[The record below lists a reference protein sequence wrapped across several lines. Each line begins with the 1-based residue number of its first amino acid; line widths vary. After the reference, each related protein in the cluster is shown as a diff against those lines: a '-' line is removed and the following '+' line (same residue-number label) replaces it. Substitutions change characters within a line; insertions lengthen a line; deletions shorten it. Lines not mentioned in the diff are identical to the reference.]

1 MLNEREIESCYLGQF
16 IPVHYHHNMLMD
28 QNRMHSFKSA
38 IYHAVKPGMKVLE
51 LGGGT
56 GVLSFF
62 AAQMAAKVY
71 CVEFNPD
78 MVQEARRF
86 LAMNENGD
94 KVEVVHADAFE
105 YLPPEPVDV
114 VICEMIHVGM
124 LREKQVEVIES
135 FKRRYLARFGG
146 PLPLFMPEAVI
157 MAAQP
162 LQQEYDFE
170 GFYAPIVQFQ
180 PTNVIYPGT
189 VELAQPAVY
198 SIIDFSQPVDSAIIW
213 EGQILVEKA
222 GRLNAMRFITKNV
235 LSIIESRGTTID
247 WLNHYMMLPLA
258 QPLDVR
264 PGDVV
269 QVAFAYRAGG
279 SIPSLQ
285 ASIRTA
291 VVGRIDAVEA
301 PADGVAVPA
310 YA

>member
-28 QNRMHSFKSA
+28 HNRMHSFKSA
-38 IYHAVKPGMKVLE
+38 IFHAVKPGAKVLE

-62 AAQMAAKVY
+62 AAQNADKVY

-78 MVQEARRF
+78 MVREARKF
-86 LAMNENGD
+86 LAMNQNGH

-114 VICEMIHVGM
+114 VICEMIHVAM
-124 LREKQVEVIES
+124 LREKQVEMMES

-146 PLPLFMPEAVI
+146 PLPVFLPEAVI

-170 GFYAPIVQFQ
+170 GFHAPIVQFQ

-189 VELAQPAVY
+189 VELAQPGVY
-198 SIIDFSQPVDSAIIW
+198 SIMDFSQPVDMTVAW
-213 EGQILVEKA
+213 EGRFLIEKA
-222 GRLNAMRFITKNV
+222 GRLNALRFITKNV
-235 LSIIESRGTTID
+235 LSIVEEVGATID
-247 WLNHYMMLPLA
+247 WLNPYMMLPLA
-258 QPLDVR
+258 QPMDVQA
-264 PGDVV
+264 GDVV
-269 QVAFAYRAGG
+269 QVSFAYRCGG
-279 SIPSLQ
+279 SLPSLE
-285 ASIRTA
+285 ASIRA
-291 VVGRIDAVEA
+291 EVVARFEEQAALEHAGAAE
-301 PADGVAVPA
+301 

>member
-1 MLNEREIESCYLGQF
+1 MLNEREIESCLGQF
-16 IPVHYHHNMLMD
+16 IPVHYP
-28 QNRMHSFKSA
+28 Q
-38 IYHAVKPGMKVLE
+38 HADGPEPHAQLQVGDLPRRQAGAKVLE

-62 AAQMAAKVY
+62 ARRPADKVY

-78 MVQEARRF
+78 MVREARKF
-86 LAMNENGD
+86 LAMNENGH
-94 KVEVVHADAFE
+94 KVEVIHADAFE
-105 YLPPEPVDV
+105 YLPPEPVDI

-146 PLPLFMPEAVI
+146 PLPVFMPEAVI

-170 GFYAPIVQFQ
+170 GFHAPIVQFQ

-198 SIIDFSQPVDSAIIW
+198 SIMDFSQPVDSLSP
-213 EGQILVEKA
+213 GKA
-222 GRLNAMRFITKNV
+222 VPDRNGGRLNALRFITKNV
-235 LSIIESRGTTID
+235 LSIIEERGTTID

-258 QPLDVR
+258 QPLDVQA
-264 PGDVV
+264 GDVV
-269 QVAFAYRAGG
+269 QVSFAYRCGG
-279 SIPSLQ
+279 SIPSLLCWRWCC
-285 ASIRTA
+285 IRCS
-291 VVGRIDAVEA
+291 G
-301 PADGVAVPA
+301 
-310 YA
+310 

>member
-1 MLNEREIESCYLGQF
+1 MLTERQIESCYLGQF

-38 IYHAVKPGMKVLE
+38 IHYAVRPGAKVLE

-62 AAQMAAKVY
+62 AAQQASKVY

-86 LAMNENGD
+86 LAMNPNGD
-94 KVEVVHADAFE
+94 RVEVIHADAFV

-114 VICEMIHVGM
+114 VICEMIHVAM
-124 LREKQVEVIES
+124 LREKQVDVIEA
-135 FKRRYLARFGG
+135 FKQRYLERFGG
-146 PLPLFMPEAVI
+146 PLPLFMPEAVL

-180 PTNVIYPGT
+180 ETQVVYPGT
-189 VELAQPAVY
+189 IELAQPAVY
-198 SIIDFSQPVDSAIIW
+198 SILDFSQPVDPMIAW
-213 EGQILVEKA
+213 QGQFMVEKA
-222 GRLNAMRFITKNV
+222 GVLNAMRFVTKNV
-235 LSIIESRGTTID
+235 LSIVQEEGSTID
-247 WLNHYMMLPLA
+247 WLNHYMTLPLA
-258 QPLDVR
+258 APVAVQ
-264 PGDVV
+264 PGDVLDV
-269 QVAFAYRAGG
+269 SFHYRAGG

-285 ASIRTA
+285 ASIRA
-291 VVGRIDAVEA
+291 EVVREHVAVEA
-301 PADGVAVPA
+301 GALS

>member
-28 QNRMHSFKSA
+28 DNRMRGFKRA
-38 IYHAVKPGMKVLE
+38 IDYAVFPGAKVLE

-56 GVLSFF
+56 GVLSWF
-62 AAQMAAKVY
+62 AAAKASKVW

-78 MVQEARRF
+78 MVKEARRM
-86 LAMNENGD
+86 LGMNSDGH

-105 YLPPEPVDV
+105 YLPPEPVDI

-135 FKRRYLARFGG
+135 FKRRYLERFGG
-146 PLPLFMPEAVI
+146 TLPVFIPEAII

-162 LQQEYDFE
+162 LQQAYNFE

-180 PTNVIYPGT
+180 ETGVILPGT
-189 VELAQPAVY
+189 FELAQPAVY
-198 SIIDFSQPVDSAIIW
+198 SVLDFTQPNALGIGW
-213 EGQILVEKA
+213 EGKFHIEKR
-222 GRLNAMRFITKNV
+222 GTVNALRFITKNILAV
-235 LSIIESRGTTID
+235 VKEQGGTID
-247 WLNHYMMLPLA
+247 WLNHYMTLPLTESV
-258 QPLDVR
+258 QVEL
-264 PGDVV
+264 GDVLEV
-269 QVAFAYRAGG
+269 SFHYRAGG

-285 ASIRTA
+285 ATMRAA
-291 VVGRIDAVEA
+291 VKYEEA
-301 PADGVAVPA
+301 AREQEYRWPA

>member
-1 MLNEREIESCYLGQF
+1 MLIEREIESCYLGQF

-38 IYHAVKPGMKVLE
+38 IHYAVFPGAKVLE

-62 AAQMAAKVY
+62 AAQQAEKVY

-86 LAMNENGD
+86 LAMNPNGH
-94 KVEVVHADAFE
+94 KVEVVHADAFD

-114 VICEMIHVGM
+114 VICEMIHVAM

-135 FKRRYLARFGG
+135 FKKRYLERFGG
-146 PLPLFMPEAVI
+146 PLPVFLPEAAI

-170 GFYAPIVQFQ
+170 GFYAPIVQFHE
-180 PTNVIYPGT
+180 TNVVYPGT
-189 VELAQPAVY
+189 IELAQPAVY
-198 SIIDFSQPVDSAIIW
+198 SIIDFSQPVDPLFAW
-213 EGQILVEKA
+213 EGCFAIEK
-222 GRLNAMRFITKNV
+222 GGVLNAMRFVTKNV
-235 LSIIESRGTTID
+235 LAIVQAQETTID
-247 WLNHYMMLPLA
+247 WLNHYMTLPLA
-258 QPLDVR
+258 TPVEVAA
-264 PGDVV
+264 GDVL
-269 QVAFAYRAGG
+269 QVSFSYRAGG

-285 ASIRTA
+285 ASIRTGLA
-291 VVGRIDAVEA
+291 NF
-301 PADGVAVPA
+301 PATQADSLSAA
-310 YA
+310 FA

>member
-28 QNRMHSFKSA
+28 QNRMHSFKAA
-38 IYHAVKPGMKVLE
+38 IGHAVKPGMKVLE

-62 AAQMAAKVY
+62 AAQQASKVY

-78 MVQEARRF
+78 MVREARRF
-86 LAMNENGD
+86 LAMNKHGER
-94 KVEVVHADAFE
+94 VEVIHADAFE
-105 YLPPEPVDV
+105 YLPPEPVDI

-135 FKRRYLARFGG
+135 FKRRYQARFGG
-146 PLPLFMPEAVI
+146 PLPIFLPEAII
-157 MAAQP
+157 MAVQP

-170 GFYAPIVQFQ
+170 GFHAPIVQFQ
-180 PTNVIYPGT
+180 PTNVIAPGT
-189 VELAQPAVY
+189 TELAQPAVY
-198 SIIDFSQPVDSAIIW
+198 SIMDFNQPVDSAIAW
-213 EGQILVEKA
+213 EGRFMVENV
-222 GRLNAMRFITKNV
+222 GRLNALRFITKNV
-235 LSIIESRGTTID
+235 LSIIEEYGTTID

-258 QPLDVR
+258 QPIDVR

-269 QVAFAYRAGG
+269 QVSFSYRAGG
-279 SIPSLQ
+279 SLPSLEATMRVDLVARFEERDQ
-285 ASIRTA
+285 A
-291 VVGRIDAVEA
+291 EA
-301 PADGVAVPA
+301 PGAAV

>member
-38 IYHAVKPGMKVLE
+38 IDYAVKPGMKVLE

-62 AAQMAAKVY
+62 AAAKASKVY

-78 MVQEARRF
+78 MVKEARKF
-86 LAMNENGD
+86 LAINPNGA
-94 KVEVVHADAFE
+94 KVEVIHADAFE

-135 FKRRYLARFGG
+135 FKRRYLERFGG
-146 PLPLFMPEAVI
+146 PLPIFMPEAVI

-170 GFYAPIVQFQ
+170 GFFAPIVQFQ
-180 PTNVIYPGT
+180 EPQVIYPGT
-189 VELAQPAVY
+189 VEMAQPAVY
-198 SIIDFSQPVDSAIIW
+198 SVIDFTQPNDTLYSW
-213 EGQILVEKA
+213 EGKFVVERS
-222 GRLNAMRFITKNV
+222 GCVNAMRFVTKNILAV
-235 LSIIESRGTTID
+235 VAERNSTID
-247 WLNHYMMLPLA
+247 WLNHYMTLPLA
-258 QPLDVR
+258 KPVQAKE
-264 PGDVV
+264 GDVLAV
-269 QVAFAYRAGG
+269 SFQYRAGG

-285 ASIRTA
+285 ASLR
-291 VVGRIDAVEA
+291 VEILHEA
-301 PADGVAVPA
+301 ALQPRHYAPA

>member
-38 IYHAVKPGMKVLE
+38 IFHAVKPGAKVLE

-62 AAQMAAKVY
+62 AAQQASRVY

-78 MVQEARRF
+78 MVREARKF
-86 LAMNENGD
+86 LAANPNGD
-94 KVEVVHADAFE
+94 RVDVIHADAFE

-114 VICEMIHVGM
+114 VICEMIHVAM
-124 LREKQVEVIES
+124 LREKQVEVIEA

-146 PLPLFMPEAVI
+146 PLPVFLPEAVI

-170 GFYAPIVQFQ
+170 GFHAPIVQFQ
-180 PTNVIYPGT
+180 PTNVVWPGT
-189 VELAQPAVY
+189 VELAQPALY
-198 SIIDFSQPVDSAIIW
+198 SILDFSQPVDTAIAW
-213 EGQILVEKA
+213 EGQFVVESA
-222 GRLNAMRFITKNV
+222 GRLNALRFITKNV
-235 LSIIESRGTTID
+235 LAIDENFGTTID
-247 WLNHYMMLPLA
+247 WLNHYMALPLA
-258 QPLDVR
+258 RPFDVR

-279 SIPSLQ
+279 SIPSLE
-285 ASIRTA
+285 ASIRA
-291 VVGRIDAVEA
+291 EVVARHEQEA
-301 PADGVAVPA
+301 PATEAAVFA
-310 YA
+310 

>member
-28 QNRMHSFKSA
+28 QNRMHGFKSA
-38 IYHAVKPGMKVLE
+38 IFHAVKPGAKVLE

-62 AAQMAAKVY
+62 AAQAASKVY

-78 MVQEARRF
+78 MVREARKF
-86 LAMNENGD
+86 LAMNENGH
-94 KVEVVHADAFE
+94 KVEVIHADASE

-124 LREKQVEVIES
+124 VREKLVEVIES

-146 PLPLFMPEAVI
+146 PLPVFLPEAVI
-157 MAAQP
+157 MAVQP

-170 GFYAPIVQFQ
+170 GFQAPIVQFQ
-180 PTNVIYPGT
+180 ATNAVYPGT

-198 SIIDFSQPVDSAIIW
+198 SILDFKQPVDSLIAW
-213 EGQILVEKA
+213 EGRFQVEKA
-222 GRLNAMRFITKNV
+222 GRLNALRFITKNV
-235 LSIIESRGTTID
+235 LYIIEEQGTTVD

-258 QPLDVR
+258 RPLDVR
-264 PGDVV
+264 AGDVV
-269 QVAFAYRAGG
+269 QVSFAYRCGG
-279 SIPSLQ
+279 SIPSLE
-285 ASIRTA
+285 ASIRA
-291 VVGRIDAVEA
+291 EL
-301 PADGVAVPA
+301 VARFEEESVREQAGAAA

>member
-38 IYHAVKPGMKVLE
+38 IHYAVFPGAKVLE

-62 AAQMAAKVY
+62 AADKAEKVY

-78 MVQEARRF
+78 MVREARRF
-86 LAMNENGD
+86 LALNPNGH
-94 KVEVVHADAFE
+94 KVEVIHADAFE

-146 PLPLFMPEAVI
+146 PLPVFLPEAVI

-180 PTNVIYPGT
+180 ETTVKYPGT
-189 VELAQPAVY
+189 VELAQPVVY
-198 SIIDFSQPVDSAIIW
+198 SILDFNQPVDGLIAW
-213 EGQILVEKA
+213 EGSFAVEK
-222 GRLNAMRFITKNV
+222 GGNLNAMRFITKNILAV
-235 LSIIESRGTTID
+235 VQERATTID
-247 WLNHYMMLPLA
+247 WLNHYMTLPLA
-258 QPLDVR
+258 KPLDVAA
-264 PGDVV
+264 GDVV
-269 QVAFAYRAGG
+269 QVAFQYRAGG

-285 ASIRTA
+285 ASIRTEL
-291 VVGRIDAVEA
+291 VVESA
-301 PADGVAVPA
+301 PPALVPA
-310 YA
+310 FA

>member
-38 IYHAVKPGMKVLE
+38 IHHAVKPGMKVLE

-62 AAQMAAKVY
+62 AAQQADKVY

-78 MVQEARRF
+78 MVREARRF
-86 LAMNENGD
+86 LAMNPNGH
-94 KVEVVHADAFE
+94 KVEVIHADAFE
-105 YLPPEPVDV
+105 YLPPEPVDI

-162 LQQEYDFE
+162 LQLEYDFD

-189 VELAQPAVY
+189 IELAQPGVY
-198 SIIDFSQPVDSAIIW
+198 GIMDFSQPVDSLIAW
-213 EGQILVEKA
+213 EGRFAMAQA
-222 GRLNAMRFITKNV
+222 GRLNALRFVTKNV
-235 LSIIESRGTTID
+235 LTIIESRGTTID

-258 QPLDVR
+258 QPLDVQA
-264 PGDVV
+264 GDVV
-269 QVAFAYRAGG
+269 QVSFAYRAGG
-279 SIPSLQ
+279 SIPSLE

-291 VVGRIDAVEA
+291 LVARAGQ
-301 PADGVAVPA
+301 PVAVQESVFA
-310 YA
+310 

>member
-38 IYHAVKPGMKVLE
+38 IAYAVKPGMKVLE

-62 AAQMAAKVY
+62 AAAKASKVY

-78 MVQEARRF
+78 MVKEARKF
-86 LAMNENGD
+86 LAINPNGE
-94 KVEVVHADAFE
+94 KVEVIHADAFE

-135 FKRRYLARFGG
+135 FKRRYLERFGG
-146 PLPLFMPEAVI
+146 PLPVFMPEAVI
-157 MAAQP
+157 MAVQP

-170 GFYAPIVQFQ
+170 GFFAPIVQFQ
-180 PTNVIYPGT
+180 ETQVIYPGT
-189 VELAQPAVY
+189 VEMAQPAVY
-198 SIIDFSQPVDSAIIW
+198 SVLDFTQPNDMMIGWQGKFV
-213 EGQILVEKA
+213 VERS
-222 GRLNAMRFITKNV
+222 GCVNAMRFVTKNI
-235 LSIIESRGTTID
+235 LSVVQERNSTID
-247 WLNHYMMLPLA
+247 WLNHYMTLPLA
-258 QPLDVR
+258 KPVQAKE
-264 PGDVV
+264 GDVLEV
-269 QVAFAYRAGG
+269 SFQYRAGG
-279 SIPSLQ
+279 SLPSLQ
-285 ASIRTA
+285 ASLRCEVLYESA
-291 VVGRIDAVEA
+291 LQPHHYA
-301 PADGVAVPA
+301 PA